1 MSKKNISLEVSYPD
15 GKRIVIPAAK
25 ITAVEGDSLTTT
37 VYVPGNVIQI
47 QKPVD
52 EILAVLRPE
61 KRQIKLYSLQTIF
74 AFFRFLRQKHNDT
87 EVQ

>member
-1 MSKKNISLEVSYPD
+1 MNKKNISLEVSYPD

-25 ITAVEGDSLTTT
+25 ITAVEGDLLSTT

-74 AFFRFLRQKHNDT
+74 GFFRFLRQKHNDT